1 MRLDHKSIAT
11 PDSSG
16 GNARKERCVLVEGQ
30 TTVCRIFNWLFEIV
44 WDDRPRAIGAACE
57 RRRERPN
64 PRQTSMPVVIGSGS
78 HPFPFRT
85 RKLSLIPPMVLH
97 GKLCGRVGRCR
108 QSIHEGPMRCRIGPF
123 CLYAALSFDDEWLS
137 PRLRER
143 STRLNSRFSGCRRLV
158 PARSES
164 KEAQLTLAAE
174 RPRDTQE

>member
-11 PDSSG
+11 TDSSG

-85 RKLSLIPPMVLH
+85 RKLSLIPPMVLR

-108 QSIHEGPMRCRIGPF
+108 HYFE
-123 CLYAALSFDDEWLS
+123 D
-137 PRLRER
+137 REFEN
-143 STRLNSRFSGCRRLV
+143 NSRAFSCTVLRALFQV
-158 PARSES
+158 AASSFSEIGR
-164 KEAQLTLAAE
+164 AHV
-174 RPRDTQE
+174 